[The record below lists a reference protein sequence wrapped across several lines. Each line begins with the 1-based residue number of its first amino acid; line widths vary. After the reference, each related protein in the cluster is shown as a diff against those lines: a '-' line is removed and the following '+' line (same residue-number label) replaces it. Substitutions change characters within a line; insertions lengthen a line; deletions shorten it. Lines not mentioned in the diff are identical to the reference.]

1 MGKHILRKA
10 CFPFLAV
17 AILITAAACAKKE
30 TEREV
35 GKETRRATENTQTII
50 NRDAAYAGIHFPKGE
65 KIIKITEINT
75 DEKTVTG
82 MVLPQPVKCR
92 ENIVFSVS
100 DKTSVVTTET
110 AKSRT
115 KDTVKSLSELKAG
128 DIVSVKTDGA
138 ESATPSA
145 ERITFIKTKT
155 DEETFSYKEIAEK
168 FGLAAQWKNMTD
180 IESLYILDNA
190 FDAVMI
196 AVRTYSN
203 DEYGFYASVAYDK
216 DYGMWEVILT
226 PDAEE
231 TENAPTRAV
240 YIEKIADK
248 GGIHETVTEQQ
259 MTVKDVETATNTVLC
274 SGFSLKCDKNT
285 AFYRDGAEIDISDL
299 KPNETVKVFYSGNAI
314 TLSNPPQIAQILRI
328 EAKLPTER

>member
-1 MGKHILRKA
+1 MRKHILRKA
-10 CFPFLAV
+10 CFPLLAV
-17 AILITAAACAKKE
+17 AVLITAAACAEKE

-35 GKETRRATENTQTII
+35 GKETRRTTENTQTII

-75 DEKTVTG
+75 DEKTVKGT
-82 MVLPQPVKCR
+82 VLPQPVKCR

-110 AKSRT
+110 AESGT
-115 KDTVKSLSELKAG
+115 KGNVKSLSELKAG

-138 ESATPSA
+138 EKATPFA
-145 ERITFIKTKT
+145 ERITFIPTET

-168 FGLAAQWKNMTD
+168 FGLATQWKNSTD
-180 IESLYILDNA
+180 IESLYTLDNA

-196 AVRTYSN
+196 AVQTYSN

-216 DYGMWEVILT
+216 DYGMWEVILK
-226 PDAEE
+226 PDEE
-231 TENAPTRAV
+231 ATRPAPTKAV

-248 GGIHETVTEQQ
+248 DGKHETVTEQQ
-259 MTVKDVETATNTVLC
+259 MTVKDIEAAANTVLC

-285 AFYRDGAEIDISDL
+285 AFYRGGDEIRITDL
-299 KPNETVKVFYSGNAI
+299 KPDETVKVFYSGNAI
-314 TLSNPPQIAQILRI
+314 TPAPPQIAQILRI

>member
-10 CFPFLAV
+10 CFPLLAV
-17 AILITAAACAKKE
+17 AVLITAAACAKKE

-35 GKETRRATENTQTII
+35 GKETRRTTKNTQTII
-50 NRDAAYAGIHFPKGE
+50 NRDAAYAGIHFSKGE
-65 KIIKITEINT
+65 EIIKITEINT
-75 DEKTVTG
+75 DKKTVTG
-82 MVLPQPVKCR
+82 TVLPQPVKCR

-110 AKSRT
+110 AERGT
-115 KDTVKSLSELKAG
+115 KETVTSLSKLKTG
-128 DIVSVKTDGA
+128 DIISVKTDGA
-138 ESATPSA
+138 EKATPFA
-145 ERITFIKTKT
+145 ERITFIH
-155 DEETFSYKEIAEK
+155 KEIAEK
-168 FGLAAQWKNMTD
+168 FGLATQWKNSTD
-180 IESLYILDNA
+180 IESLYTLDNA

-196 AVRTYSN
+196 AVQTYSN

-226 PDAEE
+226 PDEE
-231 TENAPTRAV
+231 ATRPAPTRAV
-240 YIEKIADK
+240 YIEKISDK

-274 SGFSLKCDKNT
+274 NGFSLKCDKNT
-285 AFYRDGAEIDISDL
+285 AFYRDGAEINISDL
-299 KPNETVKVFYSGNAI
+299 KPNETIKVFYSGNAI
-314 TLSNPPQIAQILRI
+314 TLSDPPQIAQILRI

>member
-1 MGKHILRKA
+1 MKKHTLQKA
-10 CFPFLAV
+10 CVLFLA
-17 AILITAAACAKKE
+17 TALLTTASACAKKE
-30 TEREV
+30 TEQSDRT
-35 GKETRRATENTQTII
+35 ETQRTTENTQTII
-50 NRDAAYAGIHFPKGE
+50 NKDAAYAGIHFSKGE
-65 KIIKITEINT
+65 EIIKITETNT
-75 DEKTVTG
+75 DKKTVTG
-82 MVLPQPVKCR
+82 TVLPQSVKCR

-100 DKTSVVTTET
+100 DKTSFVTTET
-110 AKSRT
+110 AKSGT

-128 DIVSVKTDGA
+128 DIVSVKTDGTEGA
-138 ESATPSA
+138 APFA
-145 ERITFIKTKT
+145 ERITLIKTET

-168 FGLAAQWKNMTD
+168 FGLATQWKNSTD
-180 IESLYILDNA
+180 IESLYTLDNA

-196 AVRTYSN
+196 AVQTYSN
-203 DEYGFYASVAYDK
+203 DEYGFYAGVAYDK

-226 PDAEE
+226 PDEE
-231 TENAPTRAV
+231 ATRPAPTRAV
-240 YIEKIADK
+240 YIEKISDN

-314 TLSNPPQIAQILRI
+314 TLSDPTQIAQILRI

>member
-1 MGKHILRKA
+1 MRKHILRKA
-10 CFPFLAV
+10 CFPLLAV
-17 AILITAAACAKKE
+17 AVLITAAACAKKE

-35 GKETRRATENTQTII
+35 GKETRRTTENTQTII
-50 NRDAAYAGIHFPKGE
+50 NRAAAYAGIHFPKGE

-75 DEKTVTG
+75 DEKTVKGT
-82 MVLPQPVKCR
+82 VLPQPVKCR

-100 DKTSVVTTET
+100 DKTS
-110 AKSRT
+110 
-115 KDTVKSLSELKAG
+115 
-128 DIVSVKTDGA
+128 IVSFET
-138 ESATPSA
+138 A
-145 ERITFIKTKT
+145 ERITFIPTET

-168 FGLAAQWKNMTD
+168 FGLATQWKNSTN
-180 IESLYILDNA
+180 IESLYTLDNA

-196 AVRTYSN
+196 AVQTYSN

-226 PDAEE
+226 PDEEE
-231 TENAPTRAV
+231 TRPAPTRAV

-274 SGFSLKCDKNT
+274 NGFSLKCDKNT
-285 AFYRDGAEIDISDL
+285 AFYRDGAEINISDL

-314 TLSNPPQIAQILRI
+314 TLSDPPQIAQILRI

>member
-10 CFPFLAV
+10 CFPLLAV

-30 TEREV
+30 TERKV
-35 GKETRRATENTQTII
+35 GKEMRRATENTQTII

-65 KIIKITEINT
+65 EIIKITEINT

-82 MVLPQPVKCR
+82 
-92 ENIVFSVS
+92 
-100 DKTSVVTTET
+100 TE
-110 AKSRT
+110 
-115 KDTVKSLSELKAG
+115 DTVKSLSELKAG

-138 ESATPSA
+138 EKATPLA
-145 ERITFIKTKT
+145 ERIMFIPTET

-168 FGLAAQWKNMTD
+168 FGLATQWKNSTD
-180 IESLYILDNA
+180 IESLYTLDNA

-274 SGFSLKCDKNT
+274 NGFSLKCDKNT
-285 AFYRDGAEIDISDL
+285 AFYRDGDEIRITDL
-299 KPNETVKVFYSGNAI
+299 KPGETVKVFYSGNAI
-314 TLSNPPQIAQILRI
+314 TLSDPPQIAQILRI

>member
-1 MGKHILRKA
+1 MGKNILRKA
-10 CFPFLAV
+10 CFPLLAV
-17 AILITAAACAKKE
+17 AVLITAAACAKKE

-35 GKETRRATENTQTII
+35 GKETRRETENTQTII

-82 MVLPQPVKCR
+82 TVLPRPVKCR

-100 DKTSVVTTET
+100 DKTSIVSFET
-110 AKSRT
+110 AERGT
-115 KDTVKSLSELKAG
+115 KETVTSLSKLKKG
-128 DIVSVKTDGA
+128 DIICVKPDGA
-138 ESATPSA
+138 ESATPFA

-155 DEETFSYKEIAEK
+155 GEETFSYKEIAEK
-168 FGLAAQWKNMTD
+168 FGLAAQWKNVTD
-180 IESLYILDNA
+180 VESLYILDNA

-196 AVRTYSN
+196 AVQTYSN
-203 DEYGFYASVAYDK
+203 DEYGFYATVAYDK

-231 TENAPTRAV
+231 TEKAPTRAV

-259 MTVKDVETATNTVLC
+259 MTVKDIEAAANTVLC

-285 AFYRDGAEIDISDL
+285 AFYRGGDEIGITDL
-299 KPNETVKVFYSGNAI
+299 KPGETVKVFYSGNAI
-314 TLSNPPQIAQILRI
+314 TLSDPPQVAQVLRI
-328 EAKLPTER
+328 ESELPTER